1 MYKKLVWVLAAI
13 LLILVADRLVF
24 TSSDIKV
31 SQVPGVLKASL
42 SSEMKIEVYRVNIL
56 GFKVPYSKI
65 EVYFV
70 IEDGRNLIELS
81 EANEEGGVK
90 IRSKGVEGEAVLGI
104 YSVKSG
110 MQIRKIMI
118 SVLPRDVAYLNQ
130 Y

>member
-1 MYKKLVWVLAAI
+1 MYKKLVWVLAVI

-24 TSSDIKV
+24 TSSDIRV

-65 EVYFV
+65 DVYFV

-81 EANEEGGVK
+81 ETNEEGSVK